1 MFPTFATS
9 ATGNQA
15 LQTGTNLTFN
25 SNTGDLAATSATL
38 DHTTVGSAS
47 QSVNL
52 ESMLGVVTAMGNVV
66 VGGGVTISPSGDI
79 YATGITTFAKQI
91 VGIST
96 NNIVPFL
103 FNNYSD
109 LPSATTYHGQFDRNV
124 HVAGKAFYARGGAWY
139 ELINK
144 DVRLVL

>member
-1 MFPTFATS
+1 MF
-9 ATGNQA
+9 
-15 LQTGTNLTFN
+15 LQTLHSLMNHQIQHVTYCSAQVQQVIYQRRQEPILHSIQTQVILQRQVQPLIIQLL
-25 SNTGDLAATSATL
+25 DLL
-38 DHTTVGSAS
+38 S

-52 ESMLGVVTAMGNVV
+52 ESSESGINVVGVVTAMGNVV
-66 VGGGVTISPSGDI
+66 VVGGVTISPSGDI

-109 LPSATTYHGQFDRNV
+109 LPSATTYHGQFFMFMLR
-124 HVAGKAFYARGGAWY
+124 
-139 ELINK
+139 
-144 DVRLVL
+144 